1 MSLDWDDDS
10 DPDFDPDFDDG
21 YDVDYDDDYGDDS
34 ESLTVPCPECGAEVY
49 EDAVRCPVCDNYI
62 VAGGHGSLWAGRPA
76 WWIILGMAGII
87 AVVLLF
93 SGVLALK

>member
-10 DPDFDPDFDDG
+10 DPDFDEA
-21 YDVDYDDDYGDDS
+21 YDVDYGDDDDDG
-34 ESLTVPCPECGAEVY
+34 ESLTISCPECGAEVY

-87 AVVLLF
+87 AVVLLL
-93 SGVLALK
+93 SGVLALR

>member
-10 DPDFDPDFDDG
+10 DPDFDEA
-21 YDVDYDDDYGDDS
+21 YDVDYGDDDG
-34 ESLTVPCPECGAEVY
+34 ESLTISCPECGAEVY

-76 WWIILGMAGII
+76 WWIIMGMAGII
-87 AVVLLF
+87 AVVLLL
-93 SGVLALK
+93 SGVLALR

>member
-10 DPDFDPDFDDG
+10 DPDFDEA
-21 YDVDYDDDYGDDS
+21 YDVDYGDDDDS
-34 ESLTVPCPECGAEVY
+34 ESLTISCPECGAEVY

-87 AVVLLF
+87 AVVLLL
-93 SGVLALK
+93 SGVLALR